1 MHFEEQLNELL
12 NMNIIQMFN
21 KLVQD
26 GFIQDTMIC
35 QACIVVMCLKPT
47 GNKIDAIE
55 WRCMNYRCP
64 KYQTTYSIRKGSW
77 LEISRFQP
85 RLFIKLFY
93 IGPMA

>member
-35 QACIVVMCLKPT
+35 QACNVAMCLKPT
-47 GNKIDAIE
+47 DNKNDGIE
-55 WRCMNYRCP
+55 WRCMNSRCP
-64 KYQTTYSIRKGSW
+64 KYQTRYFLS
-77 LEISRFQP
+77 
-85 RLFIKLFY
+85 FINHKVY
-93 IGPMA
+93 I